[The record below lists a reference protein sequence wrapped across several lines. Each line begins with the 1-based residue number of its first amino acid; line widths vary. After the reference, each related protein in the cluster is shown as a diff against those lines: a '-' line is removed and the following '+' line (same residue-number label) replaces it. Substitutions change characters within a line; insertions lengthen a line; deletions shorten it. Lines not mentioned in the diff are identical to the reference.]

1 MTQEIGQPIKIARKT
16 QWWAIFKNPSLF
28 AFLQANQQKKKTNQP
43 TLNTDVDVDD
53 VEKVPFS
60 VGYAARFNSG
70 QLISFMLSF
79 HL

>member
-1 MTQEIGQPIKIARKT
+1 MGNFQESIPLCLSSSEPT
-16 QWWAIFKNPSLF
+16 
-28 AFLQANQQKKKTNQP
+28 KKKTNQP